1 MQTSTNPRRVVF
13 NLAFRCLLFIPWLT
27 GLVTAAEDTTTS
39 TMTYSDATPLEC
51 RGTKI
56 ELDNHSAVRC
66 YDWDQDG
73 DLDLLA
79 GDGVGRIWLF
89 KNSGTPTRPRLEAKE
104 MLSAGQKSQWG
115 KRYTGITLAQLIGS
129 ELPDLVVGHSKQLIT
144 VHRNI
149 GSIQQPIFEE
159 DGSTIE
165 VQHGCDGRF
174 DVADWDL
181 SLIHI

>member
-1 MQTSTNPRRVVF
+1 
-13 NLAFRCLLFIPWLT
+13 
-27 GLVTAAEDTTTS
+27 
-39 TMTYSDATPLEC
+39 MTYSDATPLEC

-89 KNSGTPTRPRLEAKE
+89 KNSGTPTAPRLEAKE

-115 KRYTGITLAQLIGS
+115 KRYTGIALAQLIGS
-129 ELPDLVVGHSKQLIT
+129 ELPDLVVGHSKRLIT

-149 GSIQQPIFEE
+149 GSAKQPAFVEQ
-159 DGSTIE
+159 GSTIE
-165 VQHGCDGRF
+165 VQAGCDGRF
-174 DVADWDL
+174 DLADWNGDGRLDL
-181 SLIHI
+181 ITGSFDGIVQWHR